1 MYALYNILLSIPYT
15 RKSDHRPPPPP
26 SVSYLLISTHVYTH
40 THTHIMIVYYIVIKL
55 AQRRRRRGPQSRFGT
70 HRFHTSESS
79 RLRRGRLSIHTHTHY
94 NVILSL
100 LLLLSIICIFIRA
113 VQSVCVCVWNVNI
126 TWSGRRRQ
134 YHYCIVW
141 RARLSGSVMY
151 THIIIHCLYYI
162 MVPIYTPIMTIRRRF
177 TRTTWKSSG
186 EGNHR
191 NRLYTYLLADDNG
204 IICDIACSP
213 RSRPIPVDKFPIT
226 TVVWR
231 FYKPTLR
238 ISG

>member
-40 THTHIMIVYYIVIKL
+40 THTLWLCIILLLSSHNDDVVVDRKAVL
-55 AQRRRRRGPQSRFGT
+55 GHTDFTPRRAADYAGVVC
-70 HRFHTSESS
+70 
-79 RLRRGRLSIHTHTHY
+79 LYTHTHY

-100 LLLLSIICIFIRA
+100 LLLLLSIIYIFIRA

-126 TWSGRRRQ
+126 MWSGRRRL

-151 THIIIHCLYYI
+151 THVIIHCLYYI

-177 TRTTWKSSG
+177 TRTTWKFSG

-213 RSRPIPVDKFPIT
+213 RSRPISVDKFPIT